1 MDILEIE
8 PKRLDLLKK
17 SNELLERTKKEY
29 KKYEKERKIILEFT
43 RNESVDYD
51 EWQNILTSIE
61 NLINSNSDNE

>member
-29 KKYEKERKIILEFT
+29 KKYEKERKIILELT
-43 RNESVDYD
+43 RSKSVDYD
-51 EWQNILTSIE
+51 EWKNILTSIE

>member
-1 MDILEIE
+1 MDILEID

-29 KKYEKERKIILEFT
+29 KKYEKERKIILELT
-43 RNESVDYD
+43 RSKSVDYD
-51 EWQNILTSIE
+51 EWKNILTSIE

>member
-1 MDILEIE
+1 MNILEID

-29 KKYEKERKIILEFT
+29 KKYEKERKIILELT
-43 RNESVDYD
+43 RSKSVDYD
-51 EWQNILTSIE
+51 EWKNILTSIE